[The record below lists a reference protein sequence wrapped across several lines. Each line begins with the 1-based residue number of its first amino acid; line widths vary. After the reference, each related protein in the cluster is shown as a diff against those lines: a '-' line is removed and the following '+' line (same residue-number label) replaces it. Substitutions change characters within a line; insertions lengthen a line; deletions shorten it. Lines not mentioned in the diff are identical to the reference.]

1 MKFWIYLST
10 LLALSTLSVQESII
24 EPLESNLAAHMIVE
38 HTLFFMMGALS
49 ILVIEY
55 VLKILVV
62 RENKNKKTI
71 INYGLTSSPF
81 VLRLWIRLIRR
92 IFTLNRY
99 GILWIGVAT
108 GLVIFWHIPAL
119 FDFANENREI
129 HVLQHISFIAIGA
142 TSLLAIRSLGE
153 NSTIFLLFSMAGM
166 MAFTGLVFVIL
177 TERIYLFYN
186 ISEHNQAG
194 IYMIIS
200 SIVLLLGV
208 FPAYIIKRTL
218 SFVKISD

>member
-10 LLALSTLSVQESII
+10 LLALSILSVQESII
-24 EPLESNLAAHMIVE
+24 ESLESNLAAHMIAE
-38 HTLFFMMGALS
+38 HTIFFTIGALS
-49 ILVIEY
+49 ILVIEKL
-55 VLKILVV
+55 LKIVVV
-62 RENKNKKTI
+62 RENKNNRTI
-71 INYGLTSSPF
+71 TNYGLVSGSL
-81 VLRLWIRLIRR
+81 VLGLWTQSIRR
-92 IFTLNRY
+92 IFILNRY
-99 GILWIGVAT
+99 GILWIGIAT
-108 GLVIFWHIPAL
+108 GLIIFWHIPAL
-119 FDFANENREI
+119 FNFANENREI

-142 TSLLAIRSLGE
+142 TGLLAIRSLGE

-166 MAFTGLVFVIL
+166 MAFTGLVLVIL

-194 IYMIIS
+194 IYMIVS